1 MELVSACPA
10 VVCCTCSP
18 QQKAQVV
25 QLIQQHTGK
34 RTAAI
39 GDGGN
44 DVSMIQAACAGI
56 GIVGKEGRQA
66 SLAADFSLT
75 QFSHVAKLLLAHG
88 RNSYKRSASI
98 AQFIIHRGLM
108 ITTMQ
113 AVFSAIFYFAS
124 VQLFQG
130 ALLVGYSTYYTML
143 PVVTLALDKDV
154 PAQTALTYPE
164 LYKDLTKG
172 RSLSYKTFF
181 IWVLIGLY
189 QG

>member
-1 MELVSACPA
+1 
-10 VVCCTCSP
+10 
-18 QQKAQVV
+18 
-25 QLIQQHTGK
+25 
-34 RTAAI
+34 
-39 GDGGN
+39 
-44 DVSMIQAACAGI
+44 
-56 GIVGKEGRQA
+56 
-66 SLAADFSLT
+66 
-75 QFSHVAKLLLAHG
+75 
-88 RNSYKRSASI
+88 
-98 AQFIIHRGLM
+98 M